1 MAGRRGVGERDHLPP
16 RSKRFRR
23 DRIRPGL
30 RRHRVCRGH
39 LAARRR
45 RVGRRGYSRGRR
57 QDRGDFEFQKLELRA
72 FPKDNGSN
80 GLTLFADLRTYTPGG
95 NRVTQGHEDTVRAR
109 FWAMDHEDSRLS
121 LMAFYQVVRS
131 DRKPGDCL
139 AHLSVE
145 IERPAATSQRRSR
158 TGGMEDGR
166 SPRASDV
173 NGSRA
178 WPADVAST
186 NETICQPLPSDLAE
200 IDHGPLYD
208 YDSAVVNVEVTLPRV
223 VVESGG
229 GWYSR
234 VRRQDWGAFEFRRLE
249 LRMFPKDAGRNSPKF
264 IADLRTRD
272 ARREPLHPAAR
283 RHRQSRF
290 FGRGPRRQS
299 VYSDGLLSGRPGR

>member
-1 MAGRRGVGERDHLPP
+1 
-16 RSKRFRR
+16 
-23 DRIRPGL
+23 
-30 RRHRVCRGH
+30 
-39 LAARRR
+39 
-45 RVGRRGYSRGRR
+45 
-57 QDRGDFEFQKLELRA
+57 
-72 FPKDNGSN
+72 
-80 GLTLFADLRTYTPGG
+80 
-95 NRVTQGHEDTVRAR
+95 
-109 FWAMDHEDSRLS
+109 MDHEDSRLS

-186 NETICQPLPSDLAE
+186 NETICQPLPNDLAE

-234 VRRQDWGAFEFRRLE
+234 GRRQDWGAFEFRRLE
-249 LRMFPKDAGRNSPKF
+249 LRMFPKDAGSNSPKF

-283 RHRQSRF
+283 GHRQSRF

-299 VYSDGLLSGRPGR
+299 VLAYYQAVRGAGVPTGCFAQLTVEIERSAATSQRRSRAGGMEDGRSTRASDVDGSATGSVDGDPGMATRTVDVGR